1 MSENVNRNREILK
14 EWCGVFN
21 TGDWDKIKPALMELT
36 TKDYLLHDPSV
47 PKGVQTF
54 AEFAVSFERNFM
66 NKRDYKITL
75 EDCIGEDDKLAS
87 RCMIEWIDPNSNEKK
102 KVLLIVISRFEGDKV
117 AEEWQVTAPVA

>member
-66 NKRDYKITL
+66 NKRDYKITSHL
-75 EDCIGEDDKLAS
+75 TL
-87 RCMIEWIDPNSNEKK
+87 
-102 KVLLIVISRFEGDKV
+102 
-117 AEEWQVTAPVA
+117 